1 MRKLDKEVTRA
12 LVAFVIVG
20 FTVNLALFSLGYFR
34 DVTSLFLILF
44 GFVAAMVLLAVAYKR
59 PMRPTSFRS
68 MMRRYE
74 LAFIIGGA
82 YFAPAIAF
90 FGGGLILLAVIPY
103 SNIPRTTLGPV
114 IWNDFLTFI
123 YVSPIIG
130 GFLGYLIYKKS
141 KYSKI
146 THYDPFAQSD
156 K

>member
-1 MRKLDKEVTRA
+1 MDKEETRA

-20 FTVNLALFSLGYFR
+20 FMVNLVLFSLGYFR
-34 DVTSLFLILF
+34 GATSLFLIVF
-44 GFVAAMVLLAVAYKR
+44 GFVAAMVLLVVAYKN

-74 LAFIIGGA
+74 LAFIICGA
-82 YFAPAIAF
+82 CFAPAIAF
-90 FGGGLILLAVIPY
+90 FGGGLILLAILPY
-103 SNIPRTTLGPV
+103 LNIPRTTLGPI
-114 IWNDFLTFI
+114 IWNDFLTII

-130 GFLGYLIYKKS
+130 GFLGYLICKKS

>member
-1 MRKLDKEVTRA
+1 VEQRERVEGNWLKGA
-12 LVAFVIVG
+12 LAFVIVG
-20 FTVNLALFSLGYFR
+20 FIVNLVLFSLGYSR
-34 DVTSLFLILF
+34 DATSLFLIVF

-82 YFAPAIAF
+82 CFAPAIAF
-90 FGGGLILLAVIPY
+90 FGGGLILLAVFTY
-103 SNIPRTTLGPV
+103 SDIPRTTLGP
-114 IWNDFLTFI
+114 IIFNDFLTFV

-130 GFLGYLIYKKS
+130 GILGYLIYKKS

-146 THYDPFAQSD
+146 TYYDPFA
-156 K
+156 